1 MLCRDVA
8 ESAIVAD
15 LVLGAEGAAN
25 GDLFSFDFGL
35 SGALDCSA
43 AAGAAG
49 AGSPVKE
56 DARFRF
62 LESPLCGFW
71 ESRTLPASTSSSAIR
86 WRGHKWP

>member
-43 AAGAAG
+43 AGAAG
-49 AGSPVKE
+49 GGSPVKE

-62 LESPLCGFW
+62 LESPL
-71 ESRTLPASTSSSAIR
+71 
-86 WRGHKWP
+86 